1 MEVILLL
8 PLALALGEVLVF
20 ERGGGVYG
28 VALAAVEEVVTVTGT
43 TTLQGRQTMPVR
55 GRSLPVIDLLAL
67 LGAAALPVGDHSP
80 GIVIS
85 SGGRRTVGTCDALLG
100 AEEVVIKPLGP
111 LLASVPGYL
120 GASIL
125 GDGRIALLVEPATL
139 TEGPRRAPG
148 PAAPAPDRPAA
159 PKILVVE
166 DSFTVRELQRS
177 ILEAA
182 GYPVVTARD
191 GREALQSIER
201 DGQIALVV
209 TDLEMPRL
217 DGLELTRAIRASST
231 RSSLPV
237 VIVTS
242 HGSDDDQRRGIE
254 AGADAYMV
262 KRSFDQQ
269 DLLATVEQLVG
280 R

>member
-1 MEVILLL
+1 
-8 PLALALGEVLVF
+8 
-20 ERGGGVYG
+20 
-28 VALAAVEEVVTVTGT
+28 
-43 TTLQGRQTMPVR
+43 
-55 GRSLPVIDLLAL
+55 
-67 LGAAALPVGDHSP
+67 
-80 GIVIS
+80 
-85 SGGRRTVGTCDALLG
+85 
-100 AEEVVIKPLGP
+100 
-111 LLASVPGYL
+111 VPGYL

-125 GDGRIALLVEPATL
+125 GDGRIALVVEPATL
-139 TEGPRRAPG
+139 TGGPRLVPG
-148 PAAPAPDRPAA
+148 PAAPVPEPPAA

-191 GREALQSIER
+191 GQEALQAIDR
-201 DGQIALVV
+201 DADIALVV

-217 DGLELTRAIRASST
+217 GGLELTRAIRASGT

-242 HGSDDDQRRGIE
+242 HGSDDDRRLGIE

-262 KRSFDQQ
+262 KRAFDQQ
-269 DLLATVEQLVG
+269 DLLVTVEQLVG